1 MQEGYFQHFGKSMI
15 QGPLFGCVQFFGIS
29 DGRHDVAIGIGP
41 HGACPTIVQ
50 VVGGVVL
57 IERTIH
63 VMEESAIHIG
73 YQVLYHLILPVGS
86 FYTRLVDD
94 TFLDGRE
101 RHQVGLVVIFL
112 QIICISSFCI
122 VEFCKIIGAG

>member
-50 VVGGVVL
+50 FVSRVVL
-57 IERTIH
+57 VEIALH
-63 VMEESAIHIG
+63 VVEKSAIHIG

-86 FYTRLVDD
+86 FYTRLVYD

-112 QIICISSFCI
+112 
-122 VEFCKIIGAG
+122 